1 MAVKKGWIGVIILLN
16 VILTASIINSYLS
29 QQIKTPPLI
38 YLPKKA
44 SEKIV
49 ASLARQDVPLLP
61 IDYYWLGDLKIER
74 DKWVRFDKNST
85 ILSRE
90 KFLESIKKLPYEKT
104 RRLVVYSG
112 DSLHDFAKGISDNT
126 GIPIKSLIKEYHNLS
141 PYEDGG
147 ILAGF
152 YKIPYRA
159 IPKAVIS
166 YMTEYSQD
174 RFEEISKEFLGSY
187 SPEKF
192 KKYLIIASIIQK
204 ETWRDEEKPLISA
217 VIYNRLKMNIK
228 LQLDATL
235 NYGKYSH
242 KRVTPWRIRH
252 DKTHFNTY
260 RYKGLPPEP
269 LGSVSETALRAAFA
283 PAKVDYIY
291 FVRDIFGRHLFAS
304 TYAEHLANITR
315 IKVDRA
321 RVRLLKSQIKSLK
334 KRVKYK
340 KRKHPKISKKKSKK

>member
-1 MAVKKGWIGVIILLN
+1 MAVKKGWIGVILLLDIILA
-16 VILTASIINSYLS
+16 ASILDSYLG
-29 QQIKTPPLI
+29 QQIKIPTLI
-38 YLPKKA
+38 YVPNKE
-44 SEKIV
+44 SSQIV
-49 ASLARQDVPLLP
+49 ESLVRQGVPLLP
-61 IDYYWLGDLKIER
+61 IDYYWLDELNINK
-74 DKWVRFDKNST
+74 DKWIRFDKNLT
-85 ILSRE
+85 IISRE
-90 KFLESIKKLPYEKT
+90 KFLEKLEKSPYERT

-112 DSLHDFAKGISDNT
+112 DSIEDFAKGISNNT
-126 GIPIKSLIKEYHNLS
+126 GIPKERLIHEYRLLS

-159 IPKAVIS
+159 IPRAIVS
-166 YMTEYSQD
+166 YMTEYSED
-174 RFEEISKEFLGSY
+174 RFKKISTKFLGDY

-217 VIYNRLKMNIK
+217 VIYNRLKKDIK

-269 LGSVSETALRAAFA
+269 LGSVSFSALEAAFR
-283 PAKVDYIY
+283 PANVNYIY
-291 FVRDIFGRHLFAS
+291 FVRDILGRHVFAS
-304 TYAEHLANITR
+304 TYEEHLANITK
-315 IKVDRA
+315 IKVMRA
-321 RVRLLKSQIKSLK
+321 KVRKFKRYLKPKS
-334 KRVKYK
+334 RH
-340 KRKHPKISKKKSKK
+340 RHKSKSKLQKHQKSRGS